1 MIETT
6 HVAAGTPYF
15 GLLQHVMIATFV
27 GLDIV
32 VDPYTNGSTG
42 VVNIYAYQLA
52 DIGVLRPDAFQ
63 KITLT
68 A

>member
-1 MIETT
+1 VIEST
-6 HVAAGTPYF
+6 HATAGTAY
-15 GLLQHVMIATFV
+15 V
-27 GLDIV
+27 GLFEHCLIGMWGGIDLV

-52 DIGVLRPDAFQ
+52 DIAVRHPGAFS
-63 KITLT
+63 KVTLT